1 MSKVVLITGISGQD
15 GSFMAD
21 YLIKNTDYRIFGAVR
36 HTSKPDYSN
45 FSHLF
50 SEKRFSVVEMDVADY
65 VSVERVVR
73 VVKPD
78 YFINFAANS
87 YVGNSWDMPVNHF
100 QTNTLG
106 VLNCLEV
113 LRLNKF
119 DCRFYNAG
127 SSEQWGNVDY
137 SPQDIN
143 HPFKPRS
150 PYGASKCSAHH
161 IVKVYRESYGM
172 YAVQGLLLNHESE
185 RRGEPFVTRKISKN
199 VARIK
204 KEIES
209 GQIPKPFYLGNIYAK
224 RDWSHAEDFMDGIWK
239 MLNQETSPRMR
250 EMCLPHYIDE
260 SGSNFNF
267 SKAFYLIKDYVLSSN
282 ETHTVKEFIEKAFDC
297 LDINYIWRG
306 EGLDEELLLSK
317 DGFVATKRYVPL
329 VKIDPKFYRPAEVD
343 LLLGDSSEARKELAW
358 EPKVS
363 FHELVERMVKHD
375 YQN

>member
-1 MSKVVLITGISGQD
+1 MSKVVLITGVSGQD

-45 FSHLF
+45 FAHLL
-50 SEKRFSVVEMDVADY
+50 SEERFSVIELDVTDY

-73 VVKPD
+73 AVKPD

-100 QTNTLG
+100 GTNTLG
-106 VLNCLEV
+106 VLNCLEA

-119 DCRFYNAG
+119 NCRFYNAG

-137 SPQDIN
+137 SPQDIK

-185 RRGEPFVTRKISKN
+185 RRGEDFVTRKISKN

-209 GQIPKPFYLGNIYAK
+209 CQIPDLFYLGNIYAK
-224 RDWSHAEDFMDGIWK
+224 RDWSHAEDFVDGVWR
-239 MLNQETSPRMR
+239 MLNQIEFKTFTTR
-250 EMCLPHYIDE
+250 EKN
-260 SGSNFNF
+260 SGKIKDVNLN
-267 SKAFYLIKDYVLSSN
+267 LKDYVLSSN
-282 ETHTVKEFIEKAFDC
+282 ETHTVKEFIEKAFDY
-297 LDINYIWRG
+297 LDIKYIWRG
-306 EGLDEELLLSK
+306 EGLEEELLLSH
-317 DGFVATKRYVPL
+317 DGRVATKRYVPL

-343 LLLGDSSEARKELAW
+343 LLLGDSTEARKELGW
-358 EPKVS
+358 GPKVS
-363 FHELVERMVKHD
+363 FNELVERMVKYD